1 MGSKFNG
8 KFILLG
14 DLNTDEWET
23 FFSQFLFEMNAKF
36 MIEEPNCSKYLSI
49 VSCNDISINNSSSN
63 FRNTKTI
70 YSLIGFSQNCV
81 NHYKTLLPKFCTKR
95 GLFTETAKTL
105 LVLFIKRLIE
115 KLNQRIK
122 EHKHLE
128 QILLR

>member
-1 MGSKFNG
+1 
-8 KFILLG
+8 
-14 DLNTDEWET
+14 
-23 FFSQFLFEMNAKF
+23 MNAKF
-36 MIEEPNCSKYLSI
+36 MIEEPNCSKNLNI
-49 VSCNDISINNSSSN
+49 ASCNDISIDNSSSN

-70 YSLIGFSQNCV
+70 YSLTGFSQNCV

-95 GLFTETAKTL
+95 GLFTEPGKTL

-128 QILLR
+128 QMLLS

>member
-1 MGSKFNG
+1 MRN
-8 KFILLG
+8 
-14 DLNTDEWET
+14 

-36 MIEEPNCSKYLSI
+36 MTEEPNCSKNLSI
-49 VSCNDISINNSSSN
+49 ASCNDISINNSSSN

-70 YSLIGFSQNCV
+70 YSLIGLSQNCV

-95 GLFTETAKTL
+95 GSFTETAKTL